1 MITKTEQFESKNTK
15 ALYMAIRKE
24 KLVTVNLI
32 LINEETWKSA
42 GRDIKSQ
49 NMKFQK
55 NNGFHFTMEG
65 FVKKIQDGI
74 KDKTSVVLLSRF

>member
-32 LINEETWKSA
+32 LINEET
-42 GRDIKSQ
+42 
-49 NMKFQK
+49 
-55 NNGFHFTMEG
+55 
-65 FVKKIQDGI
+65 
-74 KDKTSVVLLSRF
+74 